1 MRTVFLGTSAFAAA
15 LLTRLVGKGGQ
26 LDSYAPMLVLTR
38 PDRPAGRGRKLTAPP
53 VAETARALGLELAQP
68 ESVNEPPVRDLIAD
82 LAPDAVI
89 VCAFGALVK
98 EPLLSD
104 YEMLNVHPSLL
115 PRWRG
120 AAPIECAI
128 MAGDERTGVSIMR
141 LTAGLDSGPVC
152 LSASEPI
159 HADDTFGSLAER
171 LELAGGNLL
180 LSVLRTLDRGE
191 ALAFVEQDERQI
203 TYAEKIGPADRL
215 LDSKR
220 PAVELERVVRA
231 LSPHIGARVALSDGT
246 QLGVQRA
253 ALSDETV
260 LGVQR
265 AALSDE
271 TQLGVQ
277 RAALSDETVLGVQR
291 AALGPPPASGGG
303 EGVHAR
309 DGRLLLDCVEGA
321 LELLEVQ
328 PPGKRPM
335 PAEAFLRGRGLKS
348 S

>member
-15 LLTRLVGKGGQ
+15 LLTRLVGERGQ
-26 LDSYAPMLVLTR
+26 PDSYAPTLVLTR
-38 PDRPAGRGRKLTAPP
+38 PDRRAGRGRKLASPP

-68 ESVNEPPVRDLIAD
+68 ESINEPAVRELIAN
-82 LAPDAVI
+82 LAPDVLV

-120 AAPIECAI
+120 AAPIERAI

-159 HADDTFGSLAER
+159 HADDTFGSLVGR
-171 LELAGGNLL
+171 LERTGGDLL
-180 LSVLRTLDRGE
+180 LSALGALDRGE
-191 ALAFVEQDERQI
+191 ALAFAEQDERQV

-215 LDSKR
+215 LDPKR

-231 LSPHIGARVALSDGT
+231 LSPHIGARVALLDGT

-253 ALSDETV
+253 ALSDGTV

-265 AALSDE
+265 AAPGTLPVSD
-271 TQLGVQ
+271 
-277 RAALSDETVLGVQR
+277 
-291 AALGPPPASGGG
+291 GG

-335 PAEAFLRGRGLKS
+335 SADAFLRGHGLKS
-348 S
+348 P